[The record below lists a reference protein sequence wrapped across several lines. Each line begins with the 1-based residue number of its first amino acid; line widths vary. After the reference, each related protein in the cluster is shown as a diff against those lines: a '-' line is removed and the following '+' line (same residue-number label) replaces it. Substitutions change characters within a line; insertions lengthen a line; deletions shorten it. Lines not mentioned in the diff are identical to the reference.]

1 MRRSRLILALAIWS
15 VFGIVCLI
23 SERAHGSEVYS
34 EVTGQTGKLARPIP
48 PGLAKVMAEGA
59 GRVANMTCADVSAF
73 VALYGARRA
82 EVVARSAGA
91 TEHQIAVA
99 KRCLK

>member
-15 VFGIVCLI
+15 VFGVVCLI
-23 SERAHGSEVYS
+23 SERAHGSD
-34 EVTGQTGKLARPIP
+34 KPIP

-73 VALYGARRA
+73 VAIYGARRA
-82 EVVARSAGA
+82 EAVARASGA
-91 TEHQIAVA
+91 SEAQIDKAR
-99 KRCLK
+99 RCLK

>member
-1 MRRSRLILALAIWS
+1 MRRSRLYLALAIWS
-15 VFGIVCLI
+15 VFGVVCLI
-23 SERAHGSEVYS
+23 SERAHGSD
-34 EVTGQTGKLARPIP
+34 KPIP

-73 VALYGARRA
+73 VGIYGARRA
-82 EVVARSAGA
+82 EAVARAAGA
-91 TEHQIAVA
+91 TDSQIREA